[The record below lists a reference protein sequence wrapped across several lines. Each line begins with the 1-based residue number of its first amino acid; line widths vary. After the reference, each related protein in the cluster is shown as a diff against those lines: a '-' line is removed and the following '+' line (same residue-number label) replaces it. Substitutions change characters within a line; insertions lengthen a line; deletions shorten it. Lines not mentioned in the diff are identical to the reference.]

1 MLFIRLCTLALIASA
16 SLAACNIYEQTSMNN
31 NITNVVQAS
40 ESIVGEVTA
49 VIKQDR
55 EQQKITLVAKEG
67 KTYSALISKTNF
79 GQENAYQMQELA
91 IGDVVEVMGE
101 QSTLQSGL
109 NNISHITV
117 RAMPY
122 ILRKIIVADHQED
135 CVGIGP
141 QSCLLTKLA
150 GQTNSQTGW
159 QYRYSD
165 IEGFDYEP
173 DYEYTLLIKNTTV
186 VNPPADSSSINSELV
201 EILEKKRTKA

>member
-1 MLFIRLCTLALIASA
+1 MSQQIWI
-16 SLAACNIYEQTSMNN
+16 
-31 NITNVVQAS
+31 
-40 ESIVGEVTA
+40 
-49 VIKQDR
+49 IKQILSKLLKLSQDR
-55 EQQKITLVAKEG
+55 EQQKITLVAKDG

-122 ILRKIIVADHQED
+122 ILRKIIVADYQED
-135 CVGIGP
+135 CVGVGP

-150 GQTNSQTGW
+150 GQTHSQTGW
-159 QYRYSD
+159 EYRYSN

-173 DYEYTLLIKNTTV
+173 DYEYTLLIKNTPMN
-186 VNPPADSSSINSELV
+186 NPPADASSVHSKLMK
-201 EILEKKRTKA
+201 ILEKKRTTE